1 VLAVAFNDNPA
12 TIAALEA
19 MGSAEFANARIM
31 ADKGGYLSP
40 NTAHD
45 TSLYSSD
52 LDRTLAEI
60 LVSADP
66 FRFDASDLMPG
77 EVGSGEFWRSG
88 TDFVSGAITLQE
100 FLDNTEAAWPTN

>member
-1 VLAVAFNDNPA
+1 V
-12 TIAALEA
+12 LEA
-19 MGSAEFANARIM
+19 IGSAEFANARIS

-77 EVGSGEFWRSG
+77 EVGAGEFWRAG
-88 TDFVSGAITLQE
+88 TDFVSGSVSLEE
-100 FLDNTEAAWPTN
+100 FLDSTEAAWPA